1 MLKKLPACPADNRRA
16 FRVMHGRQARW
27 GFTLFEVSISLVLV
41 AFGVISVMMLF
52 PIGIKAEQM
61 ARMRIFAAVKAEE
74 LLDSFA
80 TVTKDNPGIDVE
92 APFAWEVAVAHR
104 PLVPDLEARMLSS
117 RNGIMS
123 VPMDIVRRLESE
135 NDEIQKVIQQGGH
148 LYYSKATGTS
158 GFQES
163 SEGLE

>member
-1 MLKKLPACPADNRRA
+1 MLENHSNYDANNRHA
-16 FRVMHGRQARW
+16 FRALGKGWMRQ

-80 TVTKDNPGIDVE
+80 TLPKDNPGSNYSGPI
-92 APFAWEVAVAHR
+92 
-104 PLVPDLEARMLSS
+104 
-117 RNGIMS
+117 
-123 VPMDIVRRLESE
+123 RRFT
-135 NDEIQKVIQQGGH
+135 H
-148 LYYSKATGTS
+148 
-158 GFQES
+158 
-163 SEGLE
+163 